1 VSTQAA
7 VAGDLR
13 ARPPHRSASFSGAW
27 LLSGAMVVSGV
38 LTYAFHVL
46 AARTLGPSAY
56 GQIAVLWGAIFLG
69 AIVLF
74 RPIEQTTSRSIA
86 DRLARGEEA
95 APVVRPILALSA
107 TLMAVIAVA
116 AALAWRPLTDHLF
129 AGDNAM
135 TAMLVG
141 GTLAYGLSYVVRGL
155 VGGVRW
161 FRGYG
166 LGLLS
171 DSVGRLAVAAPLVF
185 IASKSLAAFAV
196 VVAGVVGA
204 LVPLYFGR
212 RELEVLRAEGRGS
225 GGFRTV
231 SALSFAAPASLMAGA
246 DQVLVNGAPL
256 LVVLGTGHAD
266 KTVGVVFAATMLVR
280 APVYVFQG
288 LAASLLPN
296 FTVLHAAERQRF
308 LSVVHRAVV
317 VLLAVGACI
326 VVVSAVAGP
335 EAMRMLYGDAY
346 SVSRGDLVLL
356 GLGVACYLG
365 ASTFSQA
372 LLALDCGSRAAAA
385 WCASAVAFVVLYV
398 VLPWSQLTRIS
409 LAFAVAMSGGL
420 VLLWL
425 LLTRHRPA
433 G

>member
-1 VSTQAA
+1 MSSQAA
-7 VAGDLR
+7 VAGDLS

-46 AARTLGPSAY
+46 AARTLGPTAY

-95 APVVRPILALSA
+95 ATVVRPVLALSA
-107 TLMAVIAVA
+107 TLMALIAVG
-116 AALAWRPLTDHLF
+116 AALAWGPLTDHLF
-129 AGDNAM
+129 AGDDAM

-171 DSVGRLAVAAPLVF
+171 DAVGRLAVAAPLVF
-185 IASKSLAAFAV
+185 IASKSLAAFAL

-212 RELEVLRAEGRGS
+212 RELAVLKEHRASSR
-225 GGFRTV
+225 FRMLG
-231 SALSFAAPASLMAGA
+231 ALSFAAPASLMAGA

-256 LVVLGTGHAD
+256 LVVLGTGRAGRD
-266 KTVGVVFAATMLVR
+266 AGVVFAATMLVR

-385 WCASAVAFVVLYV
+385 WCSSAVAFVVLYV

-409 LAFAVAMSGGL
+409 LAFAAAMSGGL